1 MDLSDPLRRNP
12 QVPSPLPSKTP
23 PAPAARPAAAVL
35 VNVVVLTGDMPLFE
49 AVRSAIGERNP
60 VWRARSAEESVD
72 LLMSGRCGVLLLD
85 MAAVSAEAP
94 TLVEQIV
101 EQFPDVVVI
110 VAGRREDEATLAK
123 LISEGLVY
131 RFMHKPLSEKRA
143 GMFLNAAV
151 RCHAERMQG
160 RITEPLLPVM
170 GEIGSR
176 MDFRKWAF
184 VTLGL
189 ALFLAALAILLVSLD
204 EARNPARPPA
214 ARTTERPAPR
224 PATAPLADPVLSR
237 ARAALAAGRLESPA
251 GRNALDLYSAVLLAR
266 PDNPE
271 ARDGLAETKR
281 RLVAEATE
289 AAAAGN
295 PAEARRLADRVLG
308 VDPAH
313 VEARA
318 LLRRLEMP
326 TSAVRTPPPLV
337 PERPA
342 SGVAPTA
349 TSFDA
354 AAVKEAGPGAAPS
367 LPADRLSR
375 VPVTRLES
383 NAGAVA
389 APVVR
394 ADPLTP
400 RILPSGPSMRVTV
413 PARASGAAP
422 ELPPGPEHAI
432 AGYAKDAPSR
442 PEPASVAAAPA
453 GVERRD
459 LEQVVRIEP
468 VYPPEAF
475 RNGVGG
481 WVDVDFTV
489 TEHGTTR
496 DIRVVA
502 SDPRAVFDAAAI
514 AAISQWQYLPR
525 VVNGRAVAQRS
536 SVTLRFEVDR

>member
-1 MDLSDPLRRNP
+1 
-12 QVPSPLPSKTP
+12 
-23 PAPAARPAAAVL
+23 VL
-35 VNVVVLTGDMPLFE
+35 VNVVVLTGDMPLFD
-49 AVRSAIGERNP
+49 AVRSAVGERNP

-72 LLMSGRCGVLLLD
+72 LLLSGRCGVLLVD

-101 EQFPDVVVI
+101 EQFPDVVVV
-110 VAGRREDEATLAK
+110 VAGRREDESTLAK

-143 GMFLNAAV
+143 GMFLNAAI

-176 MDFRKWAF
+176 MDFRKWTF

-204 EARNPARPPA
+204 EARRPAPPPA
-214 ARTTERPAPR
+214 ARTAERPAPR

-237 ARAALAAGRLESPA
+237 ARAALAAGRLETPA

-289 AAAAGN
+289 AATAGD
-295 PAEARRLADRVLG
+295 PAEARRLAARVLG
-308 VDPAH
+308 VDAGDA
-313 VEARA
+313 EARA

-326 TSAVRTPPPLV
+326 AGAVRTPPPMV
-337 PERPA
+337 PERPVPA
-342 SGVAPTA
+342 SASASTA
-349 TSFDA
+349 DGS
-354 AAVKEAGPGAAPS
+354 PAAPRATPTGAGAS
-367 LPADRLSR
+367 PGLPPDRLSR
-375 VPVTRLES
+375 VPVTRIET
-383 NAGAVA
+383 NAGSVTP
-389 APVVR
+389 PVVR

-400 RILPSGPSMRVTV
+400 RLSPSGPSMRVTV
-413 PARASGAAP
+413 PARATDADP
-422 ELPPGPEHAI
+422 VVPPGPEHAI
-432 AGYAKDAPSR
+432 AGYVMDARSR
-442 PEPASVAAAPA
+442 PEPAADVAAPA

-468 VYPPEAF
+468 TYPPGAF
-475 RNGVGG
+475 RNGVEG

-489 TEHGTTR
+489 TAQGTTR

-502 SDPRAVFDAAAI
+502 SDPRAVFDEAAI
-514 AAISQWQYLPR
+514 AAVAQWQYRPR

>member
-1 MDLSDPLRRNP
+1 
-12 QVPSPLPSKTP
+12 V
-23 PAPAARPAAAVL
+23 
-35 VNVVVLTGDMPLFE
+35 
-49 AVRSAIGERNP
+49 GERNP

-72 LLMSGRCGVLLLD
+72 LLMSGRCGVLLVD

-101 EQFPDVVVI
+101 EQFPDVVVV

-123 LISEGLVY
+123 LISDGLVY

-151 RCHAERMQG
+151 RAHAERMQG

-204 EARNPARPPA
+204 EARNPAPPPV
-214 ARTTERPAPR
+214 ARTADRPAPQ
-224 PATAPLADPVLSR
+224 PATVPLADPVLSR
-237 ARAALAAGRLESPA
+237 ARAAFAAGRLESPA

-281 RLVAEATE
+281 RLVAAATD
-289 AAAAGN
+289 AATAGN
-295 PAEARRLADRVLG
+295 AAEARRLAARVLG
-308 VDPAH
+308 VDPGDA
-313 VEARA
+313 EARA
-318 LLRRLEMP
+318 LIRRLEMP
-326 TSAVRTPPPLV
+326 TGAVRTPPPILEG
-337 PERPA
+337 P
-342 SGVAPTA
+342 VAVSTSAAATDAGPYGSTA
-349 TSFDA
+349 TP
-354 AAVKEAGPGAAPS
+354 AGPGAAPS
-367 LPADRLSR
+367 LPPDRLSR
-375 VPVTRLES
+375 VPVTRIET
-383 NAGAVA
+383 NAGSVTP
-389 APVVR
+389 PVVR

-400 RILPSGPSMRVTV
+400 RLLPSGPSMRVTV
-413 PARASGAAP
+413 PARASGDAP
-422 ELPPGPEHAI
+422 AVPAGPEHAI
-432 AGYAKDAPSR
+432 AGYVKDAQSR
-442 PEPASVAAAPA
+442 PEPATDVAAPA

-489 TEHGTTR
+489 TERGTTR

-502 SDPRAVFDAAAI
+502 SDPRAVFDEAAI
-514 AAISQWQYLPR
+514 AAVAQWQYRPR
-525 VVNGRAVAQRS
+525 VVNGRAVPQRS